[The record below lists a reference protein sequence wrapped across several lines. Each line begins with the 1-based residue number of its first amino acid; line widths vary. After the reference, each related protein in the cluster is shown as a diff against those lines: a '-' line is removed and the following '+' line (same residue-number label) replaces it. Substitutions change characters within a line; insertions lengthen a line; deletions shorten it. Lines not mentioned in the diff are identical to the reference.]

1 MKNQKMRRRI
11 QQMNK
16 KGLTLSI
23 IFEAESANYGEG
35 VGNVTSLKKIS
46 RGDHEMYTYLSR
58 QALRYNIVEQ
68 MEVNNTPLGV
78 DGSVIQFHPEAT
90 IADYA
95 EIDLFGYM
103 KTVKPTKT
111 RAAVVRLSNAVALE
125 SYNTDLEF
133 LTNKGLFDRYKE
145 ATNDDNLK
153 GGNIAQSEIHKSFYA
168 YTVTIDLDKVGID
181 ANDNIE
187 IPLAERAER
196 VTALLQS
203 LKFLYRD
210 IKGRRENLSP
220 IFAIGGVYDY
230 KNPFFENR
238 LKLKENKLAVATIE
252 GVLALD
258 EHVQKETSVGLV
270 KGLLANDEEI
280 EQTLQAKSIAEF
292 FKGLEAAV
300 IKYYQ

>member
-1 MKNQKMRRRI
+1 MKKQ
-11 QQMNK
+11 
-16 KGLTLSI
+16 GLTISV

-46 RGDHEMYTYLSR
+46 RGDHEMYTYISR

-68 MEVNNTPLGV
+68 MGVNHTPIGLDKTV
-78 DGSVIQFHPEAT
+78 LQFHPEAT
-90 IADYA
+90 IKDYA

-103 KTVKPTKT
+103 KTGKATKT
-111 RAAVVRLSNAVALE
+111 RAAVARLSNAIALE

-133 LTNKGLFDRYKE
+133 LTNKGLLDRYQANHFASGKKQE
-145 ATNDDNLK
+145 EIK
-153 GGNIAQSEIHKSFYA
+153 GGNIAQSEIHKSFYT

-181 ANDNIE
+181 QNDQIE
-187 IPLAERAER
+187 IPVAQRAER
-196 VTALLQS
+196 VVALLHA

-238 LKLKENKLAVATIE
+238 LKLKENRLVLTPIE
-252 GVLALD
+252 QVLALD
-258 EHVQKETSVGLV
+258 THIKEKTVIGLV
-270 KGLLANDEEI
+270 QGLLENDAQI
-280 EQTLQAKSIAEF
+280 EQALPIQSMADF
-292 FKGLEAAV
+292 FKALEAAV
-300 IKYYQ
+300 ENYYQ

>member
-1 MKNQKMRRRI
+1 MKNQRMRRRI

-133 LTNKGLFDRYKE
+133 LTNKGLFDRYKA

-187 IPLAERAER
+187 IPLPERAER

-280 EQTLQAKSIAEF
+280 EQTLQAKSMAEF
-292 FKGLEAAV
+292 FKELEAAV
-300 IKYYQ
+300 INYYQ

>member
-1 MKNQKMRRRI
+1 MRRRI

-58 QALRYNIVEQ
+58 QALRYNIVDQ

-90 IADYA
+90 IAEYA

-133 LTNKGLFDRYKE
+133 LTNKGLFDRYKA
-145 ATNDDNLK
+145 ATNDDKLK
-153 GGNIAQSEIHKSFYA
+153 GGNIAQSEIHKSFYT

-187 IPLAERAER
+187 IPLTERAER

-220 IFAIGGVYDY
+220 IFAIGGIYDY

-238 LKLKENKLAVATIE
+238 LKLKENKLAIATIE

-258 EHVQKETSVGLV
+258 EHVQKETHVGLV

-280 EQTLQAKSIAEF
+280 EQVLQAKSMAEF
-292 FKGLEAAV
+292 FKELEAAV
-300 IKYYQ
+300 INYYQ

>member
-58 QALRYNIVEQ
+58 QALRYNIVDQ
-68 MEVNNTPLGV
+68 MDVNNTPLGV

-133 LTNKGLFDRYKE
+133 LTNKGLFDRYKA

-258 EHVQKETSVGLV
+258 EHVQKETHVGLV

-280 EQTLQAKSIAEF
+280 EQTLQAKSMAEF
-292 FKGLEAAV
+292 FKELEAAV
-300 IKYYQ
+300 INYYQ

>member
-1 MKNQKMRRRI
+1 MI
-11 QQMNK
+11 K

-58 QALRYNIVEQ
+58 QALRYNIVDQ

-78 DGSVIQFHPEAT
+78 DRSVIQFHPEAT

-280 EQTLQAKSIAEF
+280 EQILQAKSMAEF
-292 FKGLEAAV
+292 FKELEAAV
-300 IKYYQ
+300 INYYQ

>member
-58 QALRYNIVEQ
+58 QALRYNIVDQ
-68 MEVNNTPLGV
+68 MDVNNTPLGV

-133 LTNKGLFDRYKE
+133 LTNKGLFDRYKA
-145 ATNDDNLK
+145 ATNDENLK

-181 ANDNIE
+181 ANDDIE

-258 EHVQKETSVGLV
+258 EHVQKETHVGLV

-280 EQTLQAKSIAEF
+280 EQTLQAKSMAEF
-292 FKGLEAAV
+292 FKELEAAV
-300 IKYYQ
+300 INYYQ

>member
-1 MKNQKMRRRI
+1 MKNQRMRRRI

-58 QALRYNIVEQ
+58 QALRYNIVDQ

-133 LTNKGLFDRYKE
+133 LTNKGLFDRYKA

-181 ANDNIE
+181 VNDNIE
-187 IPLAERAER
+187 IPLPERAER
-196 VTALLQS
+196 ITALLQS

-258 EHVQKETSVGLV
+258 EHVQKETRVGLV

-280 EQTLQAKSIAEF
+280 EQALQAKSMAEF
-292 FKGLEAAV
+292 FKELEAAV
-300 IKYYQ
+300 INYYQ

>member
-1 MKNQKMRRRI
+1 
-11 QQMNK
+11 MNK

-58 QALRYNIVEQ
+58 QALRYNIVDQ

-133 LTNKGLFDRYKE
+133 LTNKGLFDRYKAE
-145 ATNDDNLK
+145 TNDENLK

-258 EHVQKETSVGLV
+258 EHVQKETHVGLV
-270 KGLLANDEEI
+270 RGLLANDEEI
-280 EQTLQAKSIAEF
+280 EQVLQSKSMAEF
-292 FKGLEAAV
+292 FKELEAAV
-300 IKYYQ
+300 INYYQ

>member
-1 MKNQKMRRRI
+1 
-11 QQMNK
+11 MNK

-58 QALRYNIVEQ
+58 QALRYNIVDQ

-133 LTNKGLFDRYKE
+133 LTNKGLFDRYKA

-220 IFAIGGVYDY
+220 IFAIGGAYDY

-258 EHVQKETSVGLV
+258 EHVQKETRVGLV

-280 EQTLQAKSIAEF
+280 EQALQAKSMAEF
-292 FKGLEAAV
+292 FKELEAAV
-300 IKYYQ
+300 INYYQ

>member
-1 MKNQKMRRRI
+1 MRRRI

-58 QALRYNIVEQ
+58 QALRYNIVDQ

-133 LTNKGLFDRYKE
+133 LTNKGLFDRYKAE
-145 ATNDDNLK
+145 TNDENLK

-258 EHVQKETSVGLV
+258 EHVQKETYVGLV
-270 KGLLANDEEI
+270 RGLLANDEEI
-280 EQTLQAKSIAEF
+280 EQVLQAKSMAEF
-292 FKGLEAAV
+292 FKELEAAV
-300 IKYYQ
+300 INYYQ

>member
-1 MKNQKMRRRI
+1 
-11 QQMNK
+11 MNK

-58 QALRYNIVEQ
+58 QALRYNIVDQ

-133 LTNKGLFDRYKE
+133 LTNKGLFDRYK
-145 ATNDDNLK
+145 ATTNDDNLK

-258 EHVQKETSVGLV
+258 EHVQKETHIGLV
-270 KGLLANDEEI
+270 RGLLANDEEI
-280 EQTLQAKSIAEF
+280 EQVLEVKSMAEF
-292 FKGLEAAV
+292 FKELEAAV
-300 IKYYQ
+300 INYYQ

>member
-1 MKNQKMRRRI
+1 MD
-11 QQMNK
+11 K
-16 KGLTLSI
+16 KGLTLSV

-46 RGDHEMYTYLSR
+46 RGDYEMYTYISR
-58 QALRYNIVEQ
+58 QALRYNIVDQ
-68 MEVNNTPLGV
+68 MGVNNTPLGT
-78 DGSVIQFHPEAT
+78 DGSVLQFHPEAT
-90 IADYA
+90 IADYP

-111 RAAVVRLSNAVALE
+111 RAAVARLSNAVALE

-133 LTNKGLFDRYKE
+133 LTNKGLLDRYK
-145 ATNDDNLK
+145 ATTGKDDDNIK

-168 YTVTIDLDKVGID
+168 YTLTIDLDKVGID
-181 ANDNIE
+181 INDEIE
-187 IPLAERAER
+187 IPLAERANR
-196 VTALLQS
+196 VNALLQS

-210 IKGRRENLSP
+210 IKGRRENLAP
-220 IFAIGGVYDY
+220 IFAIGGVYNY

-238 LKLKENKLAVATIE
+238 LKLKENKLAVSTIE

-258 EHVQKETSVGLV
+258 EHIQQETKVGLV

-280 EQTLQAKSIAEF
+280 EHTLKAKTMAEF
-292 FKGLEAAV
+292 FKALEEAV
-300 IKYYQ
+300 ENYYK

>member
-1 MKNQKMRRRI
+1 MRGRI

-58 QALRYNIVEQ
+58 QALRYNIVDQ
-68 MEVNNTPLGV
+68 MDVNNTPLGV

-133 LTNKGLFDRYKE
+133 LTNKGLFDRYKA

-258 EHVQKETSVGLV
+258 EHVRKETRVGLV

-280 EQTLQAKSIAEF
+280 EQALQAKSMAEF
-292 FKGLEAAV
+292 FKELEAAV
-300 IKYYQ
+300 INYYQ

>member
-280 EQTLQAKSIAEF
+280 EQTLQAKSMAEF
-292 FKGLEAAV
+292 FKELEAAV
-300 IKYYQ
+300 INYYQ

>member
-1 MKNQKMRRRI
+1 
-11 QQMNK
+11 
-16 KGLTLSI
+16 
-23 IFEAESANYGEG
+23 
-35 VGNVTSLKKIS
+35 
-46 RGDHEMYTYLSR
+46 MYTYLSR
-58 QALRYNIVEQ
+58 QALRYNIVDQ

-196 VTALLQS
+196 ITALLQS

-230 KNPFFENR
+230 KNPFF
-238 LKLKENKLAVATIE
+238 LKIV
-252 GVLALD
+252 
-258 EHVQKETSVGLV
+258 
-270 KGLLANDEEI
+270 
-280 EQTLQAKSIAEF
+280 
-292 FKGLEAAV
+292 
-300 IKYYQ
+300 

>member
-1 MKNQKMRRRI
+1 
-11 QQMNK
+11 MNK

-280 EQTLQAKSIAEF
+280 EQTLQAKSMAEF
-292 FKGLEAAV
+292 FKELEAAV
-300 IKYYQ
+300 INYYQ

>member
-58 QALRYNIVEQ
+58 QALRYNIVDQ

-196 VTALLQS
+196 ITALLQS

-258 EHVQKETSVGLV
+258 EHVQKETHVGLV

-280 EQTLQAKSIAEF
+280 EQVLQAKSMAEF
-292 FKGLEAAV
+292 FKELEAAV
-300 IKYYQ
+300 INYYQ

>member
-58 QALRYNIVEQ
+58 QALRYNIVDQ
-68 MEVNNTPLGV
+68 MDVNNTPLGV

-133 LTNKGLFDRYKE
+133 LTNKGLFDRYKA
-145 ATNDDNLK
+145 ATNDENLK

-181 ANDNIE
+181 ANDDIE

-238 LKLKENKLAVATIE
+238 LKLKGNKLAVATIE

-258 EHVQKETSVGLV
+258 EHVQKETHVGLV

-280 EQTLQAKSIAEF
+280 EQTLQAKSMAEF
-292 FKGLEAAV
+292 FKELEAAV
-300 IKYYQ
+300 INYYQ

>member
-58 QALRYNIVEQ
+58 QALRYNIVDQ

-133 LTNKGLFDRYKE
+133 LTNKGLFDRYK
-145 ATNDDNLK
+145 ATTNDDNLK
-153 GGNIAQSEIHKSFYA
+153 GGNIAQSEIHKSFYT

-196 VTALLQS
+196 VTTLLQS

-258 EHVQKETSVGLV
+258 EHVQKETHIGLV
-270 KGLLANDEEI
+270 RGLLANDEEI
-280 EQTLQAKSIAEF
+280 EQVLEVKSMAEF
-292 FKGLEAAV
+292 FKELEAAV
-300 IKYYQ
+300 INYYQ

>member
-1 MKNQKMRRRI
+1 
-11 QQMNK
+11 MNK

-58 QALRYNIVEQ
+58 QALRYNIVDQ

-78 DGSVIQFHPEAT
+78 DRSVIQFHPEAT

-133 LTNKGLFDRYKE
+133 LTNKGLFDRYKA

-252 GVLALD
+252 SVLALD
-258 EHVQKETSVGLV
+258 EHVQKETHVGLV

-280 EQTLQAKSIAEF
+280 EQVLQAKSMAEF
-292 FKGLEAAV
+292 FKELEAAV
-300 IKYYQ
+300 INYYQ

>member
-1 MKNQKMRRRI
+1 MD
-11 QQMNK
+11 K

-46 RGDHEMYTYLSR
+46 RGDHEVYTYISR

-68 MEVNNTPLGV
+68 MGINNTPLGV

-90 IADYA
+90 IANYA

-111 RAAVVRLSNAVALE
+111 RAAVARLSNAVALE

-133 LTNKGLFDRYKE
+133 LTNKGLFDRFK
-145 ATNDDNLK
+145 AANPDDNLK

-168 YTVTIDLDKVGID
+168 YTVTIDLDKVGVD
-181 ANDNIE
+181 VNDNIE
-187 IPLAERAER
+187 IPLADRAQR
-196 VTALLQS
+196 VVSLLRS

-220 IFAIGGVYDY
+220 IFAIGGVYNY

-238 LKLKENKLAVATIE
+238 LKLKENKLAVDTIE
-252 GVLALD
+252 SVLALD
-258 EHVQKETSVGLV
+258 EHVQKETRIGLV

-280 EQTLQAKSIAEF
+280 EQVLHTSSMADF
-292 FKGLEAAV
+292 FTEIETTV
-300 IKYYQ
+300 VNYYK